1 MVTIYNLKT
10 MIVAILLRVEILRL
24 TSAMGILVT
33 RGLLVVITYYL
44 LLKDEANGVS

>member
-10 MIVAILLRVEILRL
+10 MIMAISLRVEIFRL

-33 RGLLVVITYYL
+33 RGLLLVITCYP